1 MSIKNKNTPMTFTNI
16 GDSVPMIYICLCVI
30 IHMPLFVI
38 ELCAHLHI
46 KCTEV
51 YVSMTRTNLILSVNS
66 AHKSVYCTL
75 SSSVFR
81 PVHSI
86 LHCSLAL
93 FYYYFPFKL
102 CNSSAFLEY
111 LLCFVSLFFLHS
123 HLLSM
128 YKVVI
133 QSTDYH
139 VAFIFA
145 RIIQCC
151 QLWHKIWDT
160 HSIFI
165 QPKRIELF
173 SENEFLR
180 Y

>member
-75 SSSVFR
+75 SSSVFC

-111 LLCFVSLFFLHS
+111 LCFVSLFFFCTL
-123 HLLSM
+123 
-128 YKVVI
+128 I
-133 QSTDYH
+133 
-139 VAFIFA
+139 
-145 RIIQCC
+145 CC
-151 QLWHKIWDT
+151 QCIRL
-160 HSIFI
+160 
-165 QPKRIELF
+165 
-173 SENEFLR
+173 
-180 Y
+180 